1 MDYYTDYVTKPGP
14 KKAIVVAKKL
24 GLLASCNLVFS
35 NSVILFIPLLAS
47 QSEVW
52 AMHMVVNYNFL
63 VPELCC

>member
-1 MDYYTDYVTKPGP
+1 VDYYTDYVTKPGP

-47 QSEVW
+47 QSEV
-52 AMHMVVNYNFL
+52 
-63 VPELCC
+63 